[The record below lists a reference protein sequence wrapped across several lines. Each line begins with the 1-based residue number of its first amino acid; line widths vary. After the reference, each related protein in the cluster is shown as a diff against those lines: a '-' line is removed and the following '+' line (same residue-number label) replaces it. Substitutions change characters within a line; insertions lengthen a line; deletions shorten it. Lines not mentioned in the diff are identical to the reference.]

1 MDKEPNFEAEVLT
14 RLAVI
19 ESKLDGF
26 PDLKKIVYGNENR
39 SIQNEKE
46 INVIKETLK
55 KYEEKIQQP
64 SKEKAIKWDKLIDY
78 IFYAFLAY
86 ALFKLGL
93 K

>member
-1 MDKEPNFEAEVLT
+1 MDKEPNFESQVLT

-26 PDLKKIVYGNENR
+26 PDLKKVVYANENR

-46 INVIKETLK
+46 ITVIKETLN

-78 IFYAFLAY
+78 IFYAILAY